1 MYFKILELKFE
12 DNITTIKVCIF
23 NGSTF
28 TINYQENKLL
38 DVDIFNIIESKSIL
52 DLYNNITTIIEGYNI
67 NDEKMLFVKEFL
79 KWIIFNMNLNYIE
92 LN

>member
-28 TINYQENKLL
+28 TINYEENKLL

-52 DLYNNITTIIEGYNI
+52 ELYENMTTIIEGYNI
-67 NDEKMLFVKEFL
+67 NDEKMLFIKEFL
-79 KWIIFNMNLNYIE
+79 KWIAYNMNLNYIE
-92 LN
+92 IN